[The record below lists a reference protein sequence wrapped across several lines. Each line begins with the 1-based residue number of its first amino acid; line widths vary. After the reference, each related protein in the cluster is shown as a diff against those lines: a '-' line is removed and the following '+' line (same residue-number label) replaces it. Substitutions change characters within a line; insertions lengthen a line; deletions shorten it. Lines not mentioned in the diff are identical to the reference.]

1 MSTTESDPITDVI
14 DNEVTASIDADIE
27 QARSGRWQS
36 ARGKFKIFRAPPIKR
51 RRPLPDDYDASKIVD
66 GFDYRHML
74 EDDDEA
80 DVREAIGDMAKALN
94 AGITETLLFAQGGPD
109 GMSLAHVW
117 FGANL
122 PLFRHS
128 HPRFG
133 DCLYYVL
140 KGEAH
145 LGSQVLGPGDGFFVP
160 NGMPYKYTAGPDGVE
175 ILEYRAGGGAEGAP
189 GMIMNEPNVEAI
201 RRLTETANVHKDAW
215 VDASPERVGESGPTG

>member
-1 MSTTESDPITDVI
+1 MSTTESEPLADDI
-14 DNEVTASIDADIE
+14 TASIDADIE
-27 QARSGRWQS
+27 AARGGRWQS
-36 ARGKFKIFRAPPIKR
+36 VRGRFKIFRAPPIKR
-51 RRPLPDDYDASKIVD
+51 RRPLPDDYDTSAIVD

-74 EDDDEA
+74 DHDDEA
-80 DVREAIGDMAKALN
+80 DIREAIGDMAKVLN

-128 HPRFG
+128 HPRYG

-140 KGEAH
+140 QGEAH

-160 NGMPYKYTAGPDGVE
+160 NGMPYKYTAGPNGVE
-175 ILEYRAGGGAEGAP
+175 VLEYRAGGGIDGAP
-189 GMIMNEPNVEAI
+189 GMVMNEPSVAAI
-201 RRLTETANVHKDAW
+201 RRLIETAAVHKDTW
-215 VDASPERVGESGPTG
+215 VDASPERVGESGPKA

>member
-27 QARSGRWQS
+27 EARSGRWQS
-36 ARGKFKIFRAPPIKR
+36 ARGKFKIFRAPAIKR
-51 RRPLPDDYDASKIVD
+51 RRPLPDDYDTSKIVD
-66 GFDYRHML
+66 GFDYQHML
-74 EDDDEA
+74 EDDNEA

-175 ILEYRAGGGAEGAP
+175 ILEYRAGGGTEGAP
-189 GMIMNEPNVEAI
+189 GMIMNEPGVDAI
-201 RRLTETANVHKDAW
+201 RRLIETANIHKDSW
-215 VDASPERVGESGPTG
+215 VDASPERVGESGPKE